1 MRIVLTTLVLA
12 ALGPAPGCA
21 GGGGEAAPR
30 ERGRQVVAAFYP
42 LAFAAEE
49 VAEDV
54 SVVNL
59 TPAGAEPHDLELS
72 VRDVER
78 IRDADVVLLLGRG
91 FQPAVEDAA
100 AAARGEVVDLL
111 AELDA
116 DGEDP
121 HVWLDPERYGDLVE
135 RVAAALGDEAAA
147 LPLVER
153 LRALDRAY
161 ERGLANCERDEIVVA
176 HAAFGHLAR
185 AYGLEQIAIAGLSPE
200 AEPSARALEAVA
212 GLVEEAGVTT
222 VFVEPLAS
230 PDEARTVARETG
242 VRTAT
247 LNPVEGLTDEEA
259 ARGDDYFSLMEANLE
274 ALREALACR

>member
-1 MRIVLTTLVLA
+1 MLMLVALA
-12 ALGPAPGCA
+12 PASGCA
-21 GGGGEAAPR
+21 GGGGEAALR
-30 ERGRQVVAAFYP
+30 EGERQVVAAFYP

-59 TPAGAEPHDLELS
+59 TPAGTEPHDLELS
-72 VRDVER
+72 VRDVGR
-78 IRDADVVLLLGRG
+78 VRDADVVLLLGRG

-111 AELDA
+111 AELDV

-153 LRALDRAY
+153 LRELDRAY
-161 ERGLANCERDEIVVA
+161 ERGLADCERDEIVVA
-176 HAAFGHLAR
+176 HAAFGHLAE

-200 AEPSARALEAVA
+200 AEPSPRALEEVA
-212 GLVEEAGVTT
+212 GLVEEADVTT
-222 VFVEPLAS
+222 VFVEPLAP

-242 VRTAT
+242 ARTAT

>member
-1 MRIVLTTLVLA
+1 MTLTLA
-12 ALGPAPGCA
+12 ALGPASGCA
-21 GGGGEAAPR
+21 GGGGEAVPR
-30 ERGRQVVAAFYP
+30 EPGRQVVAAFYP

-49 VAEDV
+49 VADDV

-59 TPAGAEPHDLELS
+59 TPAGTEPHDLELS

-78 IRDADVVLLLGRG
+78 VRDADVVLLIGRG
-91 FQPAVEDAA
+91 FQPAVEDAS

-116 DGEDP
+116 GEDP

-161 ERGLANCERDEIVVA
+161 ERGLADCERDEIVVA
-176 HAAFGHLAR
+176 HAAFGHLAE

-200 AEPSARALEAVA
+200 AEPSARALQEVA
-212 GLVEEAGVTT
+212 ALVEEAGVTT
-222 VFVEPLAS
+222 VFVEPLAP

-242 VRTAT
+242 ARTAT